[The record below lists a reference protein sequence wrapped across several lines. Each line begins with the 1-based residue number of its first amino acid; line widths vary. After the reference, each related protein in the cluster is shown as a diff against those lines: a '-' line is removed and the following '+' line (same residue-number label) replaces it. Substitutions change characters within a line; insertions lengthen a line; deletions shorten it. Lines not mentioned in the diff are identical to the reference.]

1 MIIENYRPNRFLPI
15 FLENLKECYIIPFS
29 VIFTLIA
36 YLLKRNLVCNG
47 DSCINQMLLTIHEI
61 QTSFDSS

>member
-15 FLENLKECYIIPFS
+15 FLEDLKECYIIP
-29 VIFTLIA
+29 LIA

-47 DSCINQMLLTIHEI
+47 DSCIKQMLLTIHEI